1 MSQGTPL
8 TLVIAGMHRSGTSLT
23 ASLLQSAGV
32 DIGEKLAPATP
43 TNVKGH
49 FEDLAFVEFHKQV
62 LSSQGL
68 NNAGWTSYS
77 QVSVP
82 EQYVASARRMINQRA
97 DKSLWGWKDPR
108 TVLFLNFWHRVL
120 ANPFFI
126 FVYRSPWETID
137 SLYRRNIE
145 SVDDVFYGNPNLALK
160 TWESY
165 NRAILEFFQKYSRES
180 LLISIETII
189 QNPNQLIQLITEKT
203 EAELDAPPTNL
214 LDSSLLKTEVSSSH
228 RPTLLKEYFPE
239 AIDLYQ
245 QLNDASISSNRSE
258 KVNEE
263 CYLTNYQNWVL
274 QDWLDL
280 RRLEFCLK
288 QTQNYLKQEQQ
299 SLLQLQQENETLKQ
313 KLSEMESSKIW
324 KLHQFWVKCKKL
336 FSQLFKRSKN
346 E

>member
-1 MSQGTPL
+1 MSQATPL

-68 NNAGWTSYS
+68 NNAGWTSGHS

-82 EQYVASARRMINQRA
+82 EQYVALAKSIIDQRC
-97 DKSLWGWKDPR
+97 DKPLWGWKDPR
-108 TVLFLNFWHRVL
+108 TVLFLNFWHRL
-120 ANPFFI
+120 LSNPFFI

-145 SVDDVFYGNPNLALK
+145 SVDDVFYGNPNLALQ
-160 TWESY
+160 TWEIY
-165 NRAILEFFQKYSRES
+165 NRTILTFFYNYPDQS
-180 LLISIETII
+180 LLIPIEDII
-189 QNPNQLIQLITEKT
+189 QNPNILIKRITEKT
-203 EAELDAPPTNL
+203 EVQLESPPTDL
-214 LDSSLLKTEVSSSH
+214 LDTSLLKTEVSNSH

-239 AIDLYQ
+239 VIDLYQ
-245 QLNDASISSNRSE
+245 QLNEASTSSINVGKES
-258 KVNEE
+258 
-263 CYLTNYQNWVL
+263 YFTNYKHWVL

-280 RRLEFCLK
+280 RRVEFCLK
-288 QTQNYLKQEQQ
+288 QTQHHLNREQQ
-299 SLLQLQQENETLKQ
+299 SLSQLKQENEELKQ
-313 KLSEMESSKIW
+313 TISAMESSKIW
-324 KLHQFWVKCKKL
+324 KIHQFSVKCRDFFKY
-336 FSQLFKRSKN
+336 LFKSSKN